1 MIAGTGS
8 MYPTFPKGEGTT
20 DIIRASEIVAWPKM
34 RRVTGGVN
42 LFGFT
47 LFSYKI
53 SHGDIIEFS
62 NEKTKKISFEKYQQ
76 EAGFVKRVI
85 ALAGDKIQLRDGYV
99 LLNGSVL
106 NEPYIAKPRSTYGGD
121 YLPDCK
127 EITIPAGFVFVMGDN
142 RKASLDSRFEL
153 GLVNE
158 KDIHYFISWNNQEEY
173 KKNWRDTKDDLSL
186 AHSTTLDEQE
196 FVKLLNKKREEDKIF
211 ALKYNLLLSN
221 SAKIRG
227 QAMLK
232 YNDFSIE
239 ASKSGM
245 TLKNSLK
252 KSGYKNI
259 VSAEVFTHGFYE
271 AEELLNNFL
280 EFPQTKNILF
290 STQYQEIGLSA
301 VIADVDNCPMQVV
314 VAHLGGYVP
323 PNYSKEE
330 KESWASLIKSLEDVI
345 PSYETARSATGIDQD
360 ILEKVI
366 NLLTTRLSNAK
377 RIYARIQK
385 NEWLTEEEEIIAADD
400 KRLSQETESLIS
412 KLIKR

>member
-1 MIAGTGS
+1 M
-8 MYPTFPKGEGTT
+8 K
-20 DIIRASEIVAWPKM
+20 VAVVFNEVETKK
-34 RRVTGGVN
+34 TN
-42 LFGFT
+42 
-47 LFSYKI
+47 
-53 SHGDIIEFS
+53 IIEK
-62 NEKTKKISFEKYQQ
+62 EKNFN
-76 EAGFVKRVI
+76 F
-85 ALAGDKIQLRDGYV
+85 
-99 LLNGSVL
+99 
-106 NEPYIAKPRSTYGGD
+106 EPYFEVE
-121 YLPDCK
+121 
-127 EITIPAGFVFVMGDN
+127 EINP
-142 RKASLDSRFEL
+142 L
-153 GLVNE
+153 
-158 KDIHYFISWNNQEEY
+158 EEY
-173 KKNWRDTKDDLSL
+173 
-186 AHSTTLDEQE
+186 E
-196 FVKLLNKKREEDKIF
+196 KII
-211 ALKYNLLLSN
+211 L
-221 SAKIRG
+221 
-227 QAMLK
+227 
-232 YNDFSIE
+232 
-239 ASKSGM
+239 
-245 TLKNSLK
+245 SLK